1 MQRVTGE
8 TLLPSGFVSA
18 RLNSVFIVFSVPLYQ
33 SCPALWSREHTHTV
47 SLEAVV
53 VIVILCACARACVS
67 GSFTPWTLLKGLIQR
82 NPIRLSSFPQTA
94 ILVLLAQTA
103 RYSIRDAL

>member
-53 VIVILCACARACVS
+53 VIVILCACVCARARVCVRQFYALDS
-67 GSFTPWTLLKGLIQR
+67 PQGINPEKSNQTVFISTDSHFSFI
-82 NPIRLSSFPQTA
+82 SSDSQIF
-94 ILVLLAQTA
+94 
-103 RYSIRDAL
+103 Y